1 MQRGDK
7 LVSFFLG
14 RNNPTF
20 CHPKK
25 KPQLECQGR
34 CQDALEVHPRRDKTM
49 YLEAGCGIVGRLR
62 RIGVALGSSP
72 GSSRV
77 CSVVFAPP
85 EARVLSGVLPPRR
98 NWSTNGPALNCLP
111 SIALDCPMA
120 ASSYPSVASSY
131 PIVARAAAS

>member
-77 CSVVFAPP
+77 CSVVFAPLK
-85 EARVLSGVLPPRR
+85 RVFYLACCPQEEIGLPTVPR
-98 NWSTNGPALNCLP
+98 
-111 SIALDCPMA
+111 
-120 ASSYPSVASSY
+120 
-131 PIVARAAAS
+131 